1 MCAFSN
7 VGGMLDRR
15 RRDKAKGKRRGLAL
29 GVWRLGRRLCV
40 DAVNVNGPSVGRNLF
55 IGRALGLASDV
66 CTLFALM
73 DDGGLWQ
80 IGYGD
85 GYGNEMEV
93 VLKVG
98 FSFFQMMGKNNNK
111 SSEYLNL
118 FHVLNPIV

>member
-15 RRDKAKGKRRGLAL
+15 RGDKAKGKRQGLAL
-29 GVWRLGRRLCV
+29 GVWKLGRRLCV

-73 DDGGLWQ
+73 DGGGLWR
-80 IGYGD
+80 I
-85 GYGNEMEV
+85 GYGNEYGNGMEM
-93 VLKVG
+93 KW
-98 FSFFQMMGKNNNK
+98 KW
-111 SSEYLNL
+111 Y
-118 FHVLNPIV
+118 